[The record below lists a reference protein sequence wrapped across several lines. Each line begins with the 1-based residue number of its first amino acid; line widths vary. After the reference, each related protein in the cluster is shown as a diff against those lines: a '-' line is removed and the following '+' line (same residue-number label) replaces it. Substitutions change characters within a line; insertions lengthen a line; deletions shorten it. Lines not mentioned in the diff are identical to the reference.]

1 MLIEATMT
9 HWLLPPHQASTVL
22 IGHFIAGVL
31 FVSTAAQA
39 QDAQVRAAFERG
51 AQAMRSGQTAAAEA
65 AFRDAVR
72 LAPGMAEAYV
82 DLGLV
87 LGREGKMDEA
97 IATLNK
103 ALTLDPAAPSVHL
116 YLGIFL
122 YNSNQ
127 PDRAREQLQAELTQ
141 HPDNAEAL
149 TWLGTID
156 LALGHPERA
165 IVSLDQANKLTPD
178 DLNVLELRG
187 QAHNLVAKDSYARM
201 ATLAPGNWHVH
212 RVQAQLYADE
222 GKHTDAI
229 AELQAA
235 IKLQPNNPDLYEG
248 LGDEYRSLSQLD
260 AAEAA
265 YRKGL
270 ELGPANP
277 VALYNLGSTKV
288 ENGDN
293 AGGVALLRKMIEVY
307 PNSVVAEYY
316 LGRGLAAMGQD
327 EQAVAWL
334 GKSAQ
339 GANREIAK
347 RSFYE
352 LARSYR
358 KLHRAD
364 DAQQALASYDR
375 LRALDEKQ
383 ASQRVQDWR
392 KLGESGP
399 ITP

>member
-1 MLIEATMT
+1 MLIAAMT
-9 HWLLPPHQASTVL
+9 KRICCTYRARLVLCGLLLASR
-22 IGHFIAGVL
+22 IGPRIAE
-31 FVSTAAQA
+31 A

-51 AQAMRSGQTAAAEA
+51 AQAMRSGQTAAAEM

-87 LGREGKMDEA
+87 LGREGKMGEA
-97 IATLNK
+97 IATLHQ
-103 ALTLDPAAPSVHL
+103 ALALDAAAPSVHL

-122 YNSNQ
+122 YNNNQ
-127 PDRAREQLQAELTQ
+127 PGPAREQLQAELAQ
-141 HPDNAEAL
+141 HPDSVEAL

-156 LALGHPERA
+156 LALSHPERA
-165 IVSLDQANKLTPD
+165 IVSLDHASQLMPD

-187 QAHNLVAKDSYARM
+187 QAHSLVAKGSYARM

-222 GKHTDAI
+222 GKHTEAI

-235 IKLQPNNPDLYEG
+235 IKLQPNNPDLYES

-260 AAEAA
+260 AAGTA

-277 VALYNLGSTKV
+277 VALYNLGSTEV

-307 PNSVVAEYY
+307 PNSAVAEYY
-316 LGRGLAAMGQD
+316 LGRGLAAIGEDQ
-327 EQAVAWL
+327 EAIAWL

-339 GANREIAK
+339 GADREIAK

-352 LARSYR
+352 LARAYR
-358 KLHRAD
+358 KLHRSAD
-364 DAQQALASYDR
+364 EQRALASYDR
-375 LRALDEKQ
+375 MRADEKQ
-383 ASQRVQDWR
+383 ASKQGEDWR
-392 KLGESGP
+392 KLAESSR
-399 ITP
+399 